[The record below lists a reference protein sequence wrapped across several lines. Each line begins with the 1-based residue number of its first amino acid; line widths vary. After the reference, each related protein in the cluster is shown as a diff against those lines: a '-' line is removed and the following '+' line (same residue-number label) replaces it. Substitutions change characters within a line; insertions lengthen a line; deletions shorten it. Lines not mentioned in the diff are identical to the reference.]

1 MEKRESVENEQRQY
15 LVQPGGG
22 KGMLVQVAATVVVEI
37 SGGDCPVSD
46 PIPGTH
52 VGERKEFLR
61 VLQKRGCV
69 GWIVVSKGNRTRSH
83 GACGIHD

>member
-1 MEKRESVENEQRQY
+1 
-15 LVQPGGG
+15 
-22 KGMLVQVAATVVVEI
+22 
-37 SGGDCPVSD
+37 
-46 PIPGTH
+46 
-52 VGERKEFLR
+52 